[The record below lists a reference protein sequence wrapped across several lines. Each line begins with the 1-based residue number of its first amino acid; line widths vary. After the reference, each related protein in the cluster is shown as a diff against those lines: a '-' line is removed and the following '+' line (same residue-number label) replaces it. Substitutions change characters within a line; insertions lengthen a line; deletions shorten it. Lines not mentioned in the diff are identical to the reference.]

1 MAINLLMAM
10 AVFRRVAETG
20 NFSEVAQELKLSQ
33 PTVSKQVAAL
43 ENHLGIKLMHRSTRQ
58 LKLTEAGKDYYQH
71 CRQIIDEID
80 ENEANIRQNQSL
92 LSGTLRIS
100 TPVKYGELHIAP
112 LVCEFLKLHPQ
123 LKIDLNMD
131 DHYVDL
137 VKEGIDLAVR
147 VGPLTDSSM
156 VARKLGDFPRVT
168 VASPDYLSRIGVPK
182 TPRDLATHN
191 CIVFTLL
198 TTQNQW
204 HYVGPNG
211 SEKVQVS
218 GSFTTNNPSTM
229 KKAALESIGIIVAP
243 TWLLEDSLRRGE
255 LVPILNDYRAT
266 PMEIHILYP
275 ERRFVPAR
283 VRQFMKFLR
292 DRLGTEQSNKDN

>member
-1 MAINLLMAM
+1 MAINLLMSM
-10 AVFRRVAETG
+10 TVFRRVAETG
-20 NFSEVAQELKLSQ
+20 NFSVVAQELKLSQ

-43 ENHLGIKLMHRSTRQ
+43 ENHLGIKLMNRSTRQ
-58 LKLTEAGKDYYQH
+58 LKLTDAGKQYYQH

-80 ENEANIRQNQSL
+80 ETEANIRQNQSIL
-92 LSGTLRIS
+92 TGTLRIS
-100 TPVKYGELHIAP
+100 TPIKYGELHIAP
-112 LVCEFLKLHPQ
+112 LVTEFLQQHPQ
-123 LKIDLNMD
+123 LKIDLRMD

-168 VASPDYLSRIGVPK
+168 VASPDYLGRYGTPQTPK
-182 TPRDLATHN
+182 DLSSHN

-204 HYVGPNG
+204 HYDGPNG

-218 GSFTTNNPSTM
+218 GNFTTNNPSTM
-229 KKAALESIGIIVAP
+229 HKAALDSIGIIVAP
-243 TWLLEDSLRRGE
+243 TWLINDSIKSGE
-255 LVPILNDYRAT
+255 LKPILTEYRAT
-266 PMEIHILYP
+266 PMEIHVLYP

-283 VRQFMKFLR
+283 ARQFMDFLR
-292 DRLGTEQSNKDN
+292 DRLGHT